1 MQVPKSDVSTCSTVI
16 FSAPRLRDFKV
27 RYLRHGTDLRK
38 MVLIYIITCCVLSEN
53 GPNLDFVEKGHIL
66 PLMCEKVRQVISACV
81 GNERHDILPQR
92 PEKEIHN

>member
-66 PLMCEKVRQVISACV
+66 PLRVGFAFPAIPFSSSA
-81 GNERHDILPQR
+81 L
-92 PEKEIHN
+92 

>member
-66 PLMCEKVRQVISACV
+66 PLINYKLSSSLCHALCV
-81 GNERHDILPQR
+81 LKRRNGAAYRH
-92 PEKEIHN
+92 EI

>member
-66 PLMCEKVRQVISACV
+66 PLIQYELARSLRSLVIIAS
-81 GNERHDILPQR
+81 
-92 PEKEIHN
+92 K